1 MTLERRRLKGPSSG
15 LGSSANLLRHVRNL
29 PHAIARREEQAY
41 AYLYQS
47 KGHIDGRRR
56 IGGHE
61 LAVSSGANRR
71 GHDGG

>member
-15 LGSSANLLRHVRNL
+15 LGSSANLLRYVRHL
-29 PHAIARREEQAY
+29 PYAIASREEQA
-41 AYLYQS
+41 AAGLRQP